1 MATTFAS
8 LGLDKLDRDEKITVL
23 EDLTNDF
30 AEQSPPGSRLTD
42 AQHAELKR
50 RIAHADAHPNE
61 GISFEDFYERT
72 LKKYEL

>member
-23 EDLTNDF
+23 EDLFNDF
-30 AEQSPPGSRLTD
+30 AEQAPPGSRLTD
-42 AQHAELKR
+42 AQRAELKR
-50 RIAHADAHPNE
+50 RIAHMEAHPNE
-61 GISFEDFYERT
+61 GISFEEFYERT